1 MRAHASAVIL
11 GCALV
16 VCAARADAQSRDAAA
31 ADALFREARALM
43 KSGDH
48 KAACPKLLESHKLDP
63 AAGTAINLG
72 DCWERVGRLADAL
85 QAYRDALELMKPGD
99 TRVAPVKAQIAVVE
113 KRVPTLSVRLAPGAP
128 EGARVKRDTL
138 DLGEGSLGVALPV
151 NPGPHWIVIV
161 APGRAD
167 RRQKVVISEGEH
179 RELEVRVAPRSAEGP
194 TEEPARE
201 GTAVAEPAR
210 NPTAGDADGGGSSR
224 TTWAYVAVGVGVAG
238 IGAGLLFHQFA
249 NDEERKADGLGD
261 GLSGDACT
269 KPPVPAKCNEIQ
281 TALDKRDTNRT
292 IGNASFVVGGVGLVT
307 SVVLFLW
314 PDDSGKDAGKSAG
327 RHSWS
332 LQIGSRGATLN
343 GRF

>member
-1 MRAHASAVIL
+1 MRAQTSAVIL
-11 GCALV
+11 GFALAV
-16 VCAARADAQSRDAAA
+16 GAARANAQSRDAAA

-48 KAACPKLLESHKLDP
+48 KAACPKLVESNKLDA

-72 DCWERVGRLADAL
+72 DCWERVGKLADAL

-99 TRVAPVKAQIAVVE
+99 TRAAPVKAQIAVVE

-128 EGARVKRDTL
+128 EGARVKRDRL

-151 NPGPHWIVIV
+151 NPGPHWIVVV

-179 RELEVRVAPRSAEGP
+179 RDLEVRVAPRSAEVP

-210 NPTAGDADGGGSSR
+210 SPTAGDADGVAPAAPLGRTLRSASASPGSALGYSSINLRTTKSGRPTGSATVFPAMLAPSRPCPPSAVRSRLPSTSETRTEPSATRRSSWVGSVSSR
-224 TTWAYVAVGVGVAG
+224 ARCCSCGPTTRARTPGRAPAG
-238 IGAGLLFHQFA
+238 TRG
-249 NDEERKADGLGD
+249 RCR
-261 GLSGDACT
+261 SGR
-269 KPPVPAKCNEIQ
+269 
-281 TALDKRDTNRT
+281 TAQR
-292 IGNASFVVGGVGLVT
+292 
-307 SVVLFLW
+307 
-314 PDDSGKDAGKSAG
+314 
-327 RHSWS
+327 
-332 LQIGSRGATLN
+332 
-343 GRF
+343 

>member
-1 MRAHASAVIL
+1 MSAHTSAVVLGWAIVFAAAHAN
-11 GCALV
+11 
-16 VCAARADAQSRDAAA
+16 AQPRDAAA

-48 KAACPKLLESHKLDP
+48 KAACPKLVESHKLDP

-72 DCWERVGRLADAL
+72 DCWDRVGKLADAL
-85 QAYRDALELMKPGD
+85 QAYRDALELLKPGD
-99 TRVAPVKAQIAVVE
+99 TRVAPVRAQIAAVE

-128 EGARVKRDTL
+128 EGARVKRDAL
-138 DLGEGSLGVALPV
+138 ELGEGSLGVALPV
-151 NPGPHWIVIV
+151 NPGPHWIVVV

-167 RRQKVVISEGEH
+167 RRQKVMVAEGEH

-210 NPTAGDADGGGSSR
+210 NPSAGDADGGGSSR

-238 IGAGLLFHQFA
+238 IGAGLLFHQLA
-249 NDEERKADGLGD
+249 NDEDRKAGEIGD
-261 GLSGDACT
+261 GLSGDACS
-269 KPPVPAKCNEIQ
+269 KPPVPAKCNDIQ

-292 IGNASFVVGGVGLVT
+292 IRNASFVVGGLGLAA
-307 SVVLFLW
+307 SAVLFLW
-314 PDDSGKDAGKSAG
+314 PDDAGSDDAKSARG
-327 RHSWS
+327 QSWS
-332 LQIGSRGATLN
+332 LQIGLRGATLT
-343 GRF
+343 GCF